1 MTLKEFILNNSINN
15 IQYIDSII
23 LNVVCNS
30 IVYGLDVDTSNIING
45 TLLKSSSD
53 FIITDD
59 NLIFGDIILN
69 LENTN
74 LL

>member
-1 MTLKEFILNNSINN
+1 MTLKEFILDNYIDS

-30 IVYGLDVDTSNIING
+30 TTFGLDVDTSNTIGG
-45 TLLKSSSD
+45 TLLETSSN
-53 FIITDD
+53 FILTDES
-59 NLIFGDIILN
+59 LIFGDIILN